1 MQTVGILGG
10 LGPLAGAHFYRRL
23 VELTPAESDEDHIP
37 VILVSHPDVPSRIH
51 HLSGTGPSPVPKLTE
66 LCRQLEQLGARI
78 IAVPST
84 TTSIYQAELSL
95 EVNVPIISL
104 IDEVT
109 RVIATDGCTTESG
122 MSERGTTERGTTE
135 RGTSER
141 GISDRGTSDRGTS
154 DRGTRIGIMGTT
166 PTRTFAVYESAF
178 ARHGIQPL
186 YPDDASQS
194 DIMDVIR
201 AVKGSQQYG
210 SQGADGRPRGIASLA
225 ELAREVTAIAS
236 RPWAQTLDGILLGCT
251 ELPVLFPT
259 PDALAAF
266 PPKLKVFSS
275 TDILATAVVRAACG
289 STYERTR

>member
-23 VELTPAESDEDHIP
+23 VELTPAQSDEDHIP

-66 LCRQLEQLGARI
+66 LCRQLEQLGAQI

-84 TTSIYQAELSL
+84 TTSIYQAELSPA
-95 EVNVPIISL
+95 VNVPIISL

-109 RVIATDGCTTESG
+109 RVIATDDGCTTESG
-122 MSERGTTERGTTE
+122 TSERGTGE
-135 RGTSER
+135 RGTSE
-141 GISDRGTSDRGTS
+141 SGTSE
-154 DRGTRIGIMGTT
+154 RGTRIGIMGTT

-289 STYERTR
+289 STYERTL